1 MSEDEISWANTLYP
15 QYQGYENRL
24 NTFID
29 RSWPISLYQNEVTLA
44 EAGFFYSGNGDIVI
58 CAFCGIHLYRW
69 LPKDDPLTE
78 HKKFHN
84 ICKFVSLFQDIDNQ
98 STIQYRG
105 LFIKIK
111 SACYNLIH
119 YIRSNF

>member
-58 CAFCGIHLYRW
+58 CAFCGIHLYMLILSEMLAEGW
-69 LPKDDPLTE
+69 PQGGLIPKNRR
-78 HKKFHN
+78 KN
-84 ICKFVSLFQDIDNQ
+84 
-98 STIQYRG
+98 
-105 LFIKIK
+105 
-111 SACYNLIH
+111 
-119 YIRSNF
+119 